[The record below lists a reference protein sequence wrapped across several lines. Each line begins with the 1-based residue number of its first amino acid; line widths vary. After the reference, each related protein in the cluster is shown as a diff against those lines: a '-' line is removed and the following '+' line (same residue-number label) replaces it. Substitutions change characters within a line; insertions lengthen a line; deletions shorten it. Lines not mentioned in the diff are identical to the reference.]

1 MNSSI
6 SKTRLRIRRIT
17 IVGILSAIS
26 IGLNYTPF
34 AFMLVPGLQVQIT
47 LMHIPVIIGAILE
60 GPMVGAFVGL
70 MFGLFSLYTATIT
83 PLPIAFA
90 FINPLVSVLPRVLI
104 GIGAYYV
111 YSLFIRIFKQK
122 KRALSVGAG
131 AAAGALINTV
141 GVLGMIYLLYAQR
154 FLDALGIGDV
164 PAAVAI
170 FGLALPNA
178 PLEIAAALLITIPV
192 VAAVKRARKQI

>member
-1 MNSSI
+1 MAFTN
-6 SKTRLRIRRIT
+6 RRNT
-17 IVGILSAIS
+17 IVGNLSAIS

-178 PLEIAAALLITIPV
+178 PLELAAALLITIPV

>member
-111 YSLFIRIFKQK
+111 YSLFTRIFKQK

-178 PLEIAAALLITIPV
+178 PLELAAALLITIPV